1 MLCLLGN
8 GNLNDANVKNLRVIN
23 EVNLQLIPDYS
34 MLNYKLS
41 YLLKEKDE
49 FIFFPL
55 LLMSNFKD
63 LLLQINFQVS

>member
-8 GNLNDANVKNLRVIN
+8 GNINDANVKNLRVIN
-23 EVNLQLIPDYS
+23 EVNLQLIADYS

-55 LLMSNFKD
+55 LLMANFKD